1 MINSMKKDSENLL
14 FQKKIKSLEA
24 KIKELEFNCSVN
36 SNYHH
41 FFTESLDL
49 FCIANSTGYFT
60 LVNPAFTTLLGY
72 TEEELLNQPFMTFIH
87 PDDEKKTRD
96 EIEIIRKIGNS
107 TFKFEN
113 RFISKSGNPISLEWN
128 SSINGNDGTIF
139 TIGRDITERKKNEI
153 KLLQREELLNNAQSI
168 SKTGSWSV
176 EFKTQKIYWSKEM
189 YAIYQID
196 PSLEGIELNNAFMA
210 LFSPQ
215 EKERLNLLVEDALK
229 NGKSYSS
236 ESLHKFS
243 DGTEK
248 WIKGTGV
255 PLMNENNEYY
265 KIEGTAQDITE
276 SKLITLKT
284 LYNESLLKVAQ
295 KMSKLG
301 SWSFDLKT
309 NEVYWSDELYN
320 IFEFP
325 NEPNSDLFENYLS
338 RFNEEDLDKFNTLLS
353 RALSHA
359 EAYSIEHLITLP
371 DGQEKWIFGYGNP
384 IINEAREVV
393 KIEGFAQDITDHK
406 KSKQIILDNVKEK
419 EILLKE
425 LHHRVKNNMQVIS
438 SMLSLQS
445 NIIDHPMVNK
455 VFQDS
460 QLRIE
465 SMATVH
471 DLLYQSKSLSDICF
485 SDYINT
491 LVLDLVNSYRGAE
504 NNITIDIQVSEINFN
519 IQKAIPLGLFINEII
534 TNSLK
539 HAFYEKINGK
549 ISISLD
555 ENRLDNNILLKISDN
570 GIGFDEDEKIS
581 KDTLGLMLIENLA
594 NQLEGKLQRITS
606 SEGTTYIL
614 NI

>member
-1 MINSMKKDSENLL
+1 MYTLNPDSDNQPNKE
-14 FQKKIKSLEA
+14 KIKKLEA
-24 KIKELEFNCSVN
+24 KIKELELSISNN
-36 SNYHH
+36 SNCHY
-41 FFTESLDL
+41 FFSESLDL
-49 FCIANSTGYFT
+49 FCIANKEGYFK
-60 LVNPAFTTLLGY
+60 LINPAFSTLLGY
-72 TEEELLNQPFMTFIH
+72 SNEELLNRPFISFIH
-87 PDDEKKTRD
+87 PDDVQKTIE
-96 EIEIIRKIGNS
+96 EIDFNYKSGKLKF
-107 TFKFEN
+107 TFEN
-113 RFISKSGNPISLEWN
+113 RFLSKSGNLINLEW
-128 SSINGNDGTIF
+128 SSTIDENDGTIF
-139 TIGRDITERKKNEI
+139 AIARDITSRKKNEAM
-153 KLLQREELLNNAQSI
+153 LLQREELLNKAQSI
-168 SKTGSWSV
+168 SKTGSWSL

-189 YAIYQID
+189 YTIYQID
-196 PSLEGIELNNAFMA
+196 PSLEGIDLNNAFMA
-210 LFSPQ
+210 NFST
-215 EKERLNLLVEDALK
+215 EERERLNILVEDALK

-236 ESLHKFS
+236 ESFHKFS

-248 WIKGTGV
+248 WILETGI
-255 PLMNENNEYY
+255 PIMNGNNEYY

-301 SWSFDLKT
+301 SWSYDFKT
-309 NEVYWSDELYN
+309 NESYWSDELYN
-320 IFEFP
+320 ILEFP

-338 RFNEEDLDKFNTLLS
+338 RFNTEDLDRFNNLYS
-353 RALSHA
+353 RLVSHS
-359 EAYSIEHLITLP
+359 ESYSIEYIITLP
-371 DGQEKWIFGYGNP
+371 DEREKWIFGYANP
-384 IINEAREVV
+384 IVNESGEII

-406 KSKQIILDNVKEK
+406 KYQQTMLNNVKEK

-445 NIIDHPMVNK
+445 NIIDNPIVNK

-465 SMATVH
+465 SMAIVH
-471 DLLYQSKSLSDICF
+471 DLLYQSKNLSDIRF

-491 LVLDLVNSYRGAE
+491 LVLDLVNSYKGIE
-504 NNITIDIQVSEINFN
+504 NNITIDIQVPEIEFN

-539 HAFYEKINGK
+539 YAFFEQTNGK
-549 ISISLD
+549 ISISLEQD
-555 ENRLDNNILLKISDN
+555 ILKKNIMLKISDN
-570 GIGFDEDEKIS
+570 GIGFDEIKEIS
-581 KDTLGLMLIENLA
+581 KDTLGLILIENLA
-594 NQLEGKLQRITS
+594 NQLDGKLERITS

>member
-1 MINSMKKDSENLL
+1 
-14 FQKKIKSLEA
+14 
-24 KIKELEFNCSVN
+24 
-36 SNYHH
+36 
-41 FFTESLDL
+41 
-49 FCIANSTGYFT
+49 
-60 LVNPAFTTLLGY
+60 
-72 TEEELLNQPFMTFIH
+72 
-87 PDDEKKTRD
+87 
-96 EIEIIRKIGNS
+96 
-107 TFKFEN
+107 
-113 RFISKSGNPISLEWN
+113 
-128 SSINGNDGTIF
+128 
-139 TIGRDITERKKNEI
+139 
-153 KLLQREELLNNAQSI
+153 
-168 SKTGSWSV
+168 
-176 EFKTQKIYWSKEM
+176 
-189 YAIYQID
+189 
-196 PSLEGIELNNAFMA
+196 
-210 LFSPQ
+210 
-215 EKERLNLLVEDALK
+215 
-229 NGKSYSS
+229 
-236 ESLHKFS
+236 
-243 DGTEK
+243 
-248 WIKGTGV
+248 
-255 PLMNENNEYY
+255 MNENNEYY